1 MKILWPVESVRA
13 DVCSSRCIRL
23 VGVLPDE
30 AEKIGLLASILG
42 WEVERLEV
50 ERLDVERLEVERL
63 EVERLDEAGRRRGRA
78 SRANRHVDVL
88 DMGHPKPDW
97 LMSAGAS
104 AVRAKDNATEFGGG
118 RSSIV
123 TGPFCREAFGTEAF
137 SLETFGPEAFG
148 PEASGPDTSGP
159 DAAGQDTL
167 GQDTLGHDAL
177 GLAVAEGEWGRDA
190 AAAGMRP
197 RLVLRQTGNV
207 IRAQAADAGLAGQ
220 LARMGLDRLVL
231 PVPLVALEE
240 LLAFAG

>member
-1 MKILWPVESVRA
+1 MCEGQYWGADVEILWPVESVRA

-23 VGVLPDE
+23 VGVSPDE

-50 ERLDVERLEVERL
+50 ERLNET
-63 EVERLDEAGRRRGRA
+63 GRRRGRT
-78 SRANRHVDVL
+78 SRHVDVL
-88 DMGHPKPDW
+88 DMNHPKPAW
-97 LMSAGAS
+97 LTSARAS
-104 AVRAKDNATEFGGG
+104 AVRANDNAAEFGAG

-123 TGPFCREAFGTEAF
+123 TGPFCREAFG
-137 SLETFGPEAFG
+137 PEAFG
-148 PEASGPDTSGP
+148 SETAGPET
-159 DAAGQDTL
+159 AGQDAL
-167 GQDTLGHDAL
+167 GQDAF
-177 GLAVAEGEWGRDA
+177 GLTVAEGEWGRDA

-231 PVPLVALEE
+231 PVPLAVLEE